1 MERYS
6 VRQVNRAL
14 AQEQLLKRLEAGEDL
29 EALCQELGL
38 AHSRN
43 YLPELRRR
51 YHEGGAT
58 WQALIDH
65 RHGHSYKVTP
75 IRRAWLRQQKQE
87 NPVLT
92 QTQLAKL
99 FEDEFQVTISQSQV
113 SNILRAEGVAIP
125 GGQRYHAA
133 AEQSLP
139 VERAG
144 VFFPSGSRAADGS
157 VEHGD
162 PSGVGAEKGLPRA

>member
-14 AQEQLLKRLEAGEDL
+14 AQEQLLKRLDAGEDF

-38 AHSRN
+38 SHSRN

-51 YHEGGAT
+51 YSKGGST

-65 RHGHSYKVTP
+65 RQGHSYKMTP

-87 NPVLT
+87 NPALT
-92 QTQLAKL
+92 QTRLAKL
-99 FEDEFQVTISQSQV
+99 FRDEFQVTISQSQI

-125 GGQRYHAA
+125 GGQRYHPS
-133 AEQSLP
+133 AEQALP
-139 VERAG
+139 VERVG
-144 VFFPSGSRAADGS
+144 VFFPSGSRTSDGS
-157 VEHGD
+157 AEHRD
-162 PSGVGAEKGLPRA
+162 PGGAGTEKDLSRA

>member
-14 AQEQLLKRLEAGEDL
+14 AQEQLLKRLDAGEDF
-29 EALCQELGL
+29 EVLCQELGL
-38 AHSRN
+38 SHSRN
-43 YLPELRRR
+43 YLSELRRR
-51 YHEGGAT
+51 YCKGGST

-65 RHGHSYKVTP
+65 RQGHSYKVTP
-75 IRRAWLRQQKQE
+75 IRRVWLRQQKRE
-87 NPVLT
+87 NPALT

-99 FEDEFQVTISQSQV
+99 FKDEFQVTISQSQI

-125 GGQRYHAA
+125 GGQRYHAS

-144 VFFPSGSRAADGS
+144 VFFPSGSSASDGR
-157 VEHGD
+157 VEHRD
-162 PSGVGAEKGLPRA
+162 PRSVGAEGDLSGT

>member
-6 VRQVNRAL
+6 VRQINRAL
-14 AQEQLLKRLEAGEDL
+14 AQEQLLKRLDAGEDF

-38 AHSRN
+38 SHSRN

-51 YHEGGAT
+51 YCKDGST

-65 RHGHSYKVTP
+65 RQGHSYKVTP

-87 NPVLT
+87 TPALT
-92 QTQLAKL
+92 QTQLAEL
-99 FEDEFQVTISQSQV
+99 FGDEFQVAISQSQV

-125 GGQRYHAA
+125 GGQRYRASV
-133 AEQSLP
+133 EQALP

-144 VFFPSGSRAADGS
+144 VFFPSGSRAPDGGA
-157 VEHGD
+157 EHRD
-162 PSGVGAEKGLPRA
+162 PSGVGAAEDLSRT

>member
-14 AQEQLLKRLEAGEDL
+14 AQEQLLKRLEAGEDF

-38 AHSRN
+38 SHSRN
-43 YLPELRRR
+43 YLPELRCR
-51 YHEGGAT
+51 YRKGGAT

-65 RHGHSYKVTP
+65 RQGHSYKVTP

-87 NPVLT
+87 NPALT

-125 GGQRYHAA
+125 GGQRYHTS

-144 VFFPSGSRAADGS
+144 AFFPSGSSASDGS
-157 VEHGD
+157 VEHRD
-162 PSGVGAEKGLPRA
+162 SSGAGAEEDLSGT